1 MRPPSP
7 RRPRSACRPRRLRR
21 GFALVAAL
29 ALLVLTSVV
38 ALELAEASR
47 ARRLTTANA
56 AELAAAR
63 AAAMGGVEMA
73 RARLLYAQMASMQP
87 RGRPD
92 PVWRMDPWA
101 SMADARLAPLVVG
114 DLRVEVHVA
123 DAGTMLP
130 LGTAD
135 EQQLRRLMAGLHVDA
150 ARAERVA
157 QSILDW
163 RDRDALHRLHGAER
177 DDYLRAGAPVLP
189 EDAPLRD
196 VTTLRHVA
204 GVSEPLFALLR
215 PLVRVVGGPRVN
227 LNTAGGPVL
236 LALPGMTPDAVAL
249 VLRWRQ
255 QGRRVND
262 VSSLATAL
270 PAGARARLL
279 AGMPALLPMV
289 STDTREV
296 LVTSVALRDGVE
308 RARVEALMVK
318 DNGVRIGWRRVSP

>member
-1 MRPPSP
+1 MRAPSP
-7 RRPRSACRPRRLRR
+7 RRRRS

-63 AAAMGGVEMA
+63 AAAMGGVETA
-73 RARLLYAQMASMQP
+73 RTRLLYAQMASMQ

-92 PVWRMDPWA
+92 PVWRVDPWA
-101 SMADARLAPLVVG
+101 SLAGARLAPLVVG

-123 DAGTMLP
+123 DAGAMLP
-130 LGTAD
+130 LGRAD
-135 EQQLRRLMAGLHVDA
+135 EQQLRRLLAGLHVDA

-163 RDRDALHRLHGAER
+163 RDGDALHRLHGAER
-177 DDYLRAGAPVLP
+177 DAYLRAGAPVLP
-189 EDAPLRD
+189 EDAPLRE
-196 VTTLRHVA
+196 VATLRHVA
-204 GVSEPLFALLR
+204 GVSEPLFALVR
-215 PLVRVVGGPRVN
+215 PWVRVVGGPHVN
-227 LNTAGGPVL
+227 LNTAGEPVL

-249 VLRWRQ
+249 VLRWRA
-255 QGRRVND
+255 QGRRVTD
-262 VSSLATAL
+262 VPSLATAL
-270 PAGARARLL
+270 PSGARARLL
-279 AGMPALLPMV
+279 AGMPVLLQMTT
-289 STDTREV
+289 TDTREV
-296 LVTSVALRDGVE
+296 IVTSVALRDGVE
-308 RARVEALMVK
+308 RARVEALMVR